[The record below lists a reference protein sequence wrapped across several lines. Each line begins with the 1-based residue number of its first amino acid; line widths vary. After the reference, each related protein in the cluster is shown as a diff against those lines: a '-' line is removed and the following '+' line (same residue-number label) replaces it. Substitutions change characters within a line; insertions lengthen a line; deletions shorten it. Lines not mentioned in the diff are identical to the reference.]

1 MWGVGLRV
9 LRHAR
14 VIRRRQTY
22 DDVGRLSS
30 VHLVDRGALRSS
42 LSYVNVSGGLEIE
55 DGSGGILV
63 YQRSLYGHGDAAQ
76 WLCGVGHLAAAGL
89 YLAQFAG
96 DQMLVHC
103 SLAGGRPALSVSSY
117 HNAANL
123 TGNAG
128 VGKLSVIA
136 TSDGTQEGGL
146 RATMMGT
153 GGDFTVRRVAM

>member
-1 MWGVGLRV
+1 M
-9 LRHAR
+9 
-14 VIRRRQTY
+14 
-22 DDVGRLSS
+22 
-30 VHLVDRGALRSS
+30 HLVDRGALRSS